1 MGSKRQVIPLKTK
14 VALCQYKKDNSAI
27 THEQLKEKFVLNS
40 HQTITDI
47 LNKKNKYIEAAK
59 QAEVVQRHVQS
70 KRLHECEHP
79 EIDKAIQ
86 FWFTQ
91 ARENHVILTDAISIA
106 KALDSAESID
116 KNHKILLLMDNATP
130 RDIEKYESQLTLN
143 KVHHLPPNTTSHLQ
157 PANVGIIVNFKVK
170 YKSHFIKHLIDE
182 YECNE
187 SYPLYSDNTFNI
199 RQVIN
204 ILVEA
209 RNDVKASTI
218 LHCWKKSGILPTDD
232 NPNIDSENLELVED
246 VGNVSSLIAQIPY
259 DNINEMIDAITYVQ
273 FDATLPIIEA
283 FTDEEIIAQVIG
295 VEEEDTVE
303 ADESADEEP
312 QPTATGLR

>member
-14 VALCQYKKDNSAI
+14 IALCQYKKDNSAI
-27 THEQLKEKFVLNS
+27 THEQLKEKFALNS

-59 QAEVVQRHVQS
+59 QAEVIQRHVQS

-79 EIDKAIQ
+79 E
-86 FWFTQ
+86 
-91 ARENHVILTDAISIA
+91 
-106 KALDSAESID
+106 
-116 KNHKILLLMDNATP
+116 
-130 RDIEKYESQLTLN
+130 
-143 KVHHLPPNTTSHLQ
+143 VHHLPPNTTSHLQ